1 MKRALVLLAIVYAFT
16 SIYSQQITIIK
27 GNNAVPGF
35 TPYYILDDISIGLAS
50 IPIINSDVIKSIPM
64 SAGKTYYLAD
74 IKSGRIPENMKN
86 VIYYDFDLKI
96 AVYASDNSFEKADDG
111 FEVMRLSFSH
121 PAIVKDRADV
131 LYNTKYSGNIG
142 LLDSLIS
149 GISSDSL
156 YNTVAILSGEL
167 PYESGSYAH
176 TRLMV
181 RTWLDSAAVYLED
194 KLKTFGL
201 DSVYMQPF
209 SVNSYNVK
217 NIVGYKKG
225 SMPSNKCV
233 VIGAH
238 YDDYS
243 SNFDIAPGADDNA
256 TGSAGVVEAARVLSG
271 FDSEY
276 DIYFVLFTGEEYGL
290 YGSEYFVYD
299 YLLPESIECIGMVN
313 FDMIGYDPGG
323 QNNVDMYGV
332 SASAPLKNLFRDIAD
347 TLTPLNTVML
357 GSSSGSDHYYFETA
371 GFKACFAIENNFS
384 PVYHTTKDS
393 IALLNFEYVKNVV
406 RAGTATLVQIALM
419 PQPAHITM
427 LQDNG
432 DSSITVKWQQPENID
447 IEQYNVYFKAQND
460 TFYNVYHAG
469 AYDST
474 TISNLTPGVVYNV
487 YVTAQDSLGFESF
500 PGASDT
506 ITPSFYPNVLTINEV
521 ESFSN
526 RIKLT
531 YSESKAVDFQN
542 YKIYRRKAGDA
553 SFSNIASVFDTVYYD
568 SLIPDTSVYE
578 YTVTAIDSDM
588 YESSN
593 SNTVFTRLIAL
604 SNGLL
609 VIDETFNTSSL
620 TDEMSDAFY
629 HDVLGSYIYDI
640 IDADSIENI
649 DVVYFGNYS
658 TILYIDD
665 DLTGNKL
672 NMKDYYSYIENG
684 GAFIF
689 SGWNIGKDLF
699 ENPASYPA
707 VSALDSKERTVL
719 NLETYNRNGAFD
731 MDYFVYTDEDTSFNA
746 YWDTTKLQR
755 SSAGK
760 LIYGGVFGS
769 ISGNNSVYGLYH
781 SASGNADFNMLPSI
795 VSADDSSFTLINLPI
810 YYMHL
815 KDAKYVVSYFLDR
828 ESILTGL
835 IKREEAVKKAVSVR
849 GLTNGNIYM
858 LLSGFEGTEVKME
871 VIDRTGRVV
880 KTEDIKV
887 SGIKTNIKVN
897 LNLSSGIYFVR
908 LRSGDFDK
916 IDKVSIIK

>member
-1 MKRALVLLAIVYAFT
+1 MK
-16 SIYSQQITIIK
+16 
-27 GNNAVPGF
+27 
-35 TPYYILDDISIGLAS
+35 DI
-50 IPIINSDVIKSIPM
+50 
-64 SAGKTYYLAD
+64 
-74 IKSGRIPENMKN
+74 
-86 VIYYDFDLKI
+86 
-96 AVYASDNSFEKADDG
+96 
-111 FEVMRLSFSH
+111 
-121 PAIVKDRADV
+121 
-131 LYNTKYSGNIG
+131 
-142 LLDSLIS
+142 
-149 GISSDSL
+149 
-156 YNTVAILSGEL
+156 
-167 PYESGSYAH
+167 
-176 TRLMV
+176 
-181 RTWLDSAAVYLED
+181 
-194 KLKTFGL
+194 
-201 DSVYMQPF
+201 
-209 SVNSYNVK
+209 
-217 NIVGYKKG
+217 
-225 SMPSNKCV
+225 
-233 VIGAH
+233 
-238 YDDYS
+238 
-243 SNFDIAPGADDNA
+243 
-256 TGSAGVVEAARVLSG
+256 
-271 FDSEY
+271 
-276 DIYFVLFTGEEYGL
+276 
-290 YGSEYFVYD
+290 
-299 YLLPESIECIGMVN
+299 
-313 FDMIGYDPGG
+313 
-323 QNNVDMYGV
+323 
-332 SASAPLKNLFRDIAD
+332 
-347 TLTPLNTVML
+347 
-357 GSSSGSDHYYFETA
+357 
-371 GFKACFAIENNFS
+371 
-384 PVYHTTKDS
+384 
-393 IALLNFEYVKNVV
+393 V

-419 PQPAHITM
+419 PQPAHITL

-432 DSSITVKWQQPENID
+432 DSSIAVKWQQPENID

-640 IDADSIENI
+640 IDADSIEKI

-684 GAFIF
+684 GVFIF

-828 ESILTGL
+828 ENILTGL

-908 LRSGDFDK
+908 LRSGDFEK
-916 IDKVSIIK
+916 IDKVSVIK